1 MIKRDNVRVC
11 VPRYMQ
17 IGKGSLNQLPEIIKI
32 LEPIK
37 SFLIVTDKQ
46 MVEFGYVKKLQ
57 DILSK
62 AGLKSNVFDDTVPDP
77 TDTVVLNGINFL
89 EKFKNEA
96 VIGFGGGS
104 PIDTAKA
111 IAAMAKHS
119 KNIQD
124 YKPPSTFDK
133 QGLPII
139 AIPTTA
145 GTGSEVTH
153 HAVIIDSKNNEKIS
167 CRGEGFV
174 PTCAIVDYDLTLSKP
189 RRLTIDSA
197 IDTLTHGIEAY
208 ISKKA
213 TLFSDRMALDT
224 IRLVTQNIYA
234 VDKDPKDL
242 KAREGLML
250 AATLGGLAFSN
261 ASICLV
267 HGMSRPLGS
276 NFKVPH
282 GLSNAMLLPTITEFS
297 IDYAK
302 SRYADCSRAG
312 NFALPDDDDDIA
324 CEKLIKGLYKMNKD
338 FDVPSMKKF
347 GINEK
352 NFEEKLKN
360 MATDAEVSGAP
371 NLNPRVPSVSE
382 MIDLYGKAWRAFSV
396 SYTHLTLPTKV
407 SG

>member
-1 MIKRDNVRVC
+1 MVKRENVRVC
-11 VPRYMQ
+11 VPRYLQ
-17 IGKGSLNQLPEIIKI
+17 IGKGSLNELPEIIKI
-32 LEPIK
+32 LGSIK
-37 SFLIVTDKQ
+37 SLLIVTDKQ
-46 MVEFGYVKKLQ
+46 MVAFGYVKKLQ
-57 DILSK
+57 EVLSN
-62 AGLKSNVFDDTVPDP
+62 AGLKSDIFDDTVPDP
-77 TDTVVLNGINFL
+77 TDTVVLNGIKFL
-89 EKFKNEA
+89 EKNKNNA

-111 IAAMAKHS
+111 IAAMADHS

-124 YKPPSTFDK
+124 YKPPSMFDK
-133 QGLPII
+133 KGLPII

-153 HAVIIDSKNNEKIS
+153 HAVIIDAKNNEKIS

-174 PTCAIVDYDLTLSKP
+174 PIVAIVDYDLTLSKP

-208 ISKKA
+208 VSKKA

-224 IRLVTQNIYA
+224 IRLVSQNIYA
-234 VDKDPKDL
+234 VDKNPKDL

-297 IDYAK
+297 IDHAK

-312 NFALPDDDDDIA
+312 DFALPSDNDDVASD
-324 CEKLIKGLYKMNKD
+324 KLIKGLYKINKD
-338 FDVPSMKKF
+338 FEVPSMQNF
-347 GINEK
+347 GINQK
-352 NFEEKLKN
+352 NFEEELES
-360 MATDAEVSGAP
+360 MATDAENSGAP
-371 NLNPRVPSVSE
+371 NLNPRVPSVND
-382 MIDLYGKAWRAFSV
+382 MINLYGQAWRAF
-396 SYTHLTLPTKV
+396 
-407 SG
+407 

>member
-1 MIKRDNVRVC
+1 
-11 VPRYMQ
+11 MQ
-17 IGKGSLNQLPEIIKI
+17 IGKGSLNQLPEILSII
-32 LEPIK
+32 GSVK
-37 SFLIVTDKQ
+37 SLLIVTDKQ
-46 MVEFGYVKKLQ
+46 MVKFGYVKKLQ
-57 DILSK
+57 EILSK
-62 AGLKSNVFDDTVPDP
+62 AGFKSNVFDDTIPDP
-77 TDTVVLNGINFL
+77 TDTVVLNGVDIL
-89 EKFKNEA
+89 KKNKNDA

-111 IAAMAKHS
+111 IAVLSQYS

-133 QGLPII
+133 KGLPII

-153 HAVIIDSKNNEKIS
+153 HSVIIDTKSNNFEKIS

-174 PTCAIVDYDLTLSKP
+174 PIVSIIDYELTLSKP

-208 ISKKA
+208 VSKKA

-224 IRLVTQNIYA
+224 IRLVQENIYA
-234 VDKDPKDL
+234 VDKDPKNP

-297 IDYAK
+297 IDHAK
-302 SRYADCSRAG
+302 NRYADCSRAG
-312 NFALPDDDDDIA
+312 NFAAPEDNDDVA
-324 CEKLIKGLYKMNKD
+324 CEKLIKGLYKINND
-338 FDVPSMKKF
+338 FDVPSMKAF

-352 NFEEKLKN
+352 NFEEELEN

-371 NLNPRVPSVSE
+371 NLNPRVPSVGE
-382 MIDLYGKAWRAFSV
+382 MVDLYGKAWRAF
-396 SYTHLTLPTKV
+396 
-407 SG
+407 

>member
-17 IGKGSLNQLPEIIKI
+17 IGKGSLNQLPEIISI
-32 LEPIK
+32 IGSVK
-37 SFLIVTDKQ
+37 SLLIVTDKQ
-46 MVEFGYVKKLQ
+46 MLKFGYVKKLQ

-62 AGLKSNVFDDTVPDP
+62 AGFKSNVFDDTIPDP
-77 TDTVVLNGINFL
+77 TDTVVLNGIEIL
-89 EKFKNEA
+89 KKNKNDA

-111 IAAMAKHS
+111 IAVLSQYS

-133 QGLPII
+133 KGLPII

-153 HAVIIDSKNNEKIS
+153 HSVIIDTKSNNFEKIS

-174 PTCAIVDYDLTLSKP
+174 PIVSIIDYELTLSKP

-208 ISKKA
+208 VSKKA

-224 IRLVTQNIYA
+224 IRLVQENIYE
-234 VDKDPKDL
+234 VDKNPKDL

-297 IDYAK
+297 IDHAK
-302 SRYADCSRAG
+302 NRYADCSRAG
-312 NFALPDDDDDIA
+312 NFAAPEDDDDVA
-324 CEKLIKGLYKMNKD
+324 CEKLIKGLYKMNND
-338 FDVPSMKKF
+338 FDVPSMEKF
-347 GINEK
+347 GIDEK
-352 NFEEKLKN
+352 NFEEELEN

-371 NLNPRVPSVSE
+371 NLNPRVPTVNE
-382 MIDLYGKAWRAFSV
+382 MVDLYGKAWRAF
-396 SYTHLTLPTKV
+396 
-407 SG
+407 

>member
-17 IGKGSLNQLPEIIKI
+17 IGKGSLNQLPEILSII
-32 LEPIK
+32 GSVK
-37 SFLIVTDKQ
+37 SLLIVTDKQ
-46 MVEFGYVKKLQ
+46 MVKFGYVKKLQ
-57 DILSK
+57 EILSK
-62 AGLKSNVFDDTVPDP
+62 AGLKSNVFDDTIPDP
-77 TDTVVLNGINFL
+77 TDTIVLNGVDIL
-89 EKFKNEA
+89 KKNKNDA

-111 IAAMAKHS
+111 IAVLSQYS

-133 QGLPII
+133 KGLPII

-153 HAVIIDSKNNEKIS
+153 HSVIIDTKSNNFEKIS

-174 PTCAIVDYDLTLSKP
+174 PIVSIIDYELTLSKP

-208 ISKKA
+208 VSKKA

-224 IRLVTQNIYA
+224 IRLVQENIYA
-234 VDKDPKDL
+234 VDKDPKNL

-297 IDYAK
+297 IDHAK
-302 SRYADCSRAG
+302 NRYADCSRAG
-312 NFALPDDDDDIA
+312 NFAAPEDNDDIA
-324 CEKLIKGLYKMNKD
+324 CEKLIKGLYKINND

-352 NFEEKLKN
+352 NFEEELEN

-371 NLNPRVPSVSE
+371 NLNPRVPTVNE
-382 MIDLYGKAWRAFSV
+382 MVDLYGKAWRAF
-396 SYTHLTLPTKV
+396 
-407 SG
+407 

>member
-1 MIKRDNVRVC
+1 
-11 VPRYMQ
+11 MQ
-17 IGKGSLNQLPEIIKI
+17 IGKGSLNQIPEILSII
-32 LEPIK
+32 GSIK
-37 SFLIVTDKQ
+37 SLLIVTDKQ
-46 MVEFGYVKKLQ
+46 MVKFGYVKKLQ
-57 DILSK
+57 EILSK
-62 AGLKSNVFDDTVPDP
+62 AGFKSNIFDDTIPDP
-77 TDTVVLNGINFL
+77 TDTVVLNGIDVL
-89 EKFKNEA
+89 KKNKNDA

-111 IAAMAKHS
+111 IAVLSQYS

-133 QGLPII
+133 KGLPII

-153 HAVIIDSKNNEKIS
+153 HSVIIDTKSNNFEKIS

-174 PTCAIVDYDLTLSKP
+174 PIVSIIDYELTLSKP

-208 ISKKA
+208 VSKKA

-224 IRLVTQNIYA
+224 IRLVKENIYS
-234 VDKDPKDL
+234 VDKDPKNL

-297 IDYAK
+297 IDHAK
-302 SRYADCSRAG
+302 NRYADCSRAG
-312 NFALPDDDDDIA
+312 NFAAPEDNDDIA
-324 CEKLIKGLYKMNKD
+324 CEKLIKGLYKINND

-347 GINEK
+347 GIDEK
-352 NFEEKLKN
+352 NFEEELEN

-371 NLNPRVPSVSE
+371 NLNPRVPSVTE
-382 MIDLYGKAWRAFSV
+382 MVDLYGKAWRAF
-396 SYTHLTLPTKV
+396 
-407 SG
+407 

>member
-1 MIKRDNVRVC
+1 MSKRDNVRVC

-17 IGKGSLNQLPEIIKI
+17 IGKGSLSQLPEILNII
-32 LEPIK
+32 GSVK
-37 SFLIVTDKQ
+37 SPLIVTDKQ
-46 MVEFGYVKKLQ
+46 MVKFGYVKKLQ
-57 DILSK
+57 EILLK
-62 AGLKSNVFDDTVPDP
+62 AGLKSSVFDDTIPDP
-77 TDTVVLNGINFL
+77 TDTVVLNGIDIL
-89 EKFKNEA
+89 KKNKNDA

-111 IAAMAKHS
+111 IAVLSQYS

-133 QGLPII
+133 KGLPII

-153 HAVIIDSKNNEKIS
+153 HSVIIDTKSNNFEKIS

-174 PTCAIVDYDLTLSKP
+174 PIVSIVDYELTLSKP

-208 ISKKA
+208 VSKKA
-213 TLFSDRMALDT
+213 TMFSDRMALDT
-224 IRLVTQNIYA
+224 IRLVQENIYA
-234 VDKDPKDL
+234 VDKDPKDS

-297 IDYAK
+297 IDHAK
-302 SRYADCSRAG
+302 SRYADCSRVG
-312 NFALPDDDDDIA
+312 NFALPDDEDDIA
-324 CEKLIKGLYKMNKD
+324 CEKLIKGLYKINDD
-338 FDVPSMKKF
+338 FDVPSMKTF
-347 GINEK
+347 GIDEK
-352 NFEEKLKN
+352 NFEEELEN

-371 NLNPRVPSVSE
+371 NLNPRVPTVNE
-382 MIDLYGKAWRAFSV
+382 MVDLYGKAWRAF
-396 SYTHLTLPTKV
+396 
-407 SG
+407 

>member
-17 IGKGSLNQLPEIIKI
+17 IGKGSLSQLPEILNII
-32 LEPIK
+32 GSVK
-37 SFLIVTDKQ
+37 SPLIVTDKQ
-46 MVEFGYVKKLQ
+46 MVKFGYVKKLQ
-57 DILSK
+57 EILLK
-62 AGLKSNVFDDTVPDP
+62 AGLKSSVFDDTIPDP
-77 TDTVVLNGINFL
+77 TDTVVLNGIDIL
-89 EKFKNEA
+89 KKNKNDA

-111 IAAMAKHS
+111 IAVLSQYS

-133 QGLPII
+133 KGLPII

-153 HAVIIDSKNNEKIS
+153 HSVIIDTKSNNFEKIS

-174 PTCAIVDYDLTLSKP
+174 PIVSIVDYELTLSKP

-208 ISKKA
+208 VSKKA
-213 TLFSDRMALDT
+213 TMFSDRMALDT
-224 IRLVTQNIYA
+224 IRLVQENIYA

-297 IDYAK
+297 IDHAK

-312 NFALPDDDDDIA
+312 NFASPTDEDNVA
-324 CEKLIKGLYKMNKD
+324 CEKLIKGLYKLNND
-338 FDVPSMKKF
+338 FDVPSMSTF
-347 GINEK
+347 GIDEK
-352 NFEEKLKN
+352 NFEEELEN

-371 NLNPRVPSVSE
+371 NLNPRVPTVNE
-382 MIDLYGKAWRAFSV
+382 MVDLYGKAWRAF
-396 SYTHLTLPTKV
+396 
-407 SG
+407 

>member
-1 MIKRDNVRVC
+1 
-11 VPRYMQ
+11 
-17 IGKGSLNQLPEIIKI
+17 
-32 LEPIK
+32 
-37 SFLIVTDKQ
+37 
-46 MVEFGYVKKLQ
+46 
-57 DILSK
+57 
-62 AGLKSNVFDDTVPDP
+62 
-77 TDTVVLNGINFL
+77 
-89 EKFKNEA
+89 
-96 VIGFGGGS
+96 
-104 PIDTAKA
+104 
-111 IAAMAKHS
+111 MAKHS

-133 QGLPII
+133 EGLPII

-352 NFEEKLKN
+352 NFEGKLKN

-371 NLNPRVPSVSE
+371 NLNPRVPSVNE
-382 MIDLYGKAWRAFSV
+382 MIDLYGKAWGAF
-396 SYTHLTLPTKV
+396 
-407 SG
+407 

>member
-1 MIKRDNVRVC
+1 LIKRDNVRVC

-17 IGKGSLNQLPEIIKI
+17 IGKGSLNQLPEILSII
-32 LEPIK
+32 GSVK
-37 SFLIVTDKQ
+37 SLLIVTDKQ
-46 MVEFGYVKKLQ
+46 MVKFGYVKKLQ
-57 DILSK
+57 EILSK
-62 AGLKSNVFDDTVPDP
+62 AGLKSNVFDDTIPDP
-77 TDTVVLNGINFL
+77 TDTVVLNGVDIL
-89 EKFKNEA
+89 KKNKNDA

-111 IAAMAKHS
+111 IAVLSQYS

-133 QGLPII
+133 KGLPII

-153 HAVIIDSKNNEKIS
+153 HSVIIDTKSNNFEKIS

-174 PTCAIVDYDLTLSKP
+174 PIISIIDYELTLSKP

-208 ISKKA
+208 VSKKA

-224 IRLVTQNIYA
+224 IRLVQENIYA
-234 VDKDPKDL
+234 VDKDPKNL

-297 IDYAK
+297 IDHAK
-302 SRYADCSRAG
+302 NRYADCSRAG
-312 NFALPDDDDDIA
+312 NFAAPEDNDDIA
-324 CEKLIKGLYKMNKD
+324 CEKLIKGLYKINND
-338 FDVPSMKKF
+338 FDVPSMKEF

-352 NFEEKLKN
+352 NFEEELEN

-371 NLNPRVPSVSE
+371 NLNPRVPSVNE
-382 MIDLYGKAWRAFSV
+382 MVDLYGKAWRAF
-396 SYTHLTLPTKV
+396 
-407 SG
+407 

>member
-17 IGKGSLNQLPEIIKI
+17 IGKGSLSQLPEILSII
-32 LEPIK
+32 GSIK
-37 SFLIVTDKQ
+37 SLLIVTDKQ
-46 MVEFGYVKKLQ
+46 MVKFGYVKKLQ
-57 DILSK
+57 EILSK
-62 AGLKSNVFDDTVPDP
+62 AGFKSNIFDDTIPDP
-77 TDTVVLNGINFL
+77 TDTVVLNGVDVL
-89 EKFKNEA
+89 KKNKNDA

-111 IAAMAKHS
+111 IAVLSQYS

-133 QGLPII
+133 KGLPII

-153 HAVIIDSKNNEKIS
+153 HSVIIDTKSNNFEKIS

-174 PTCAIVDYDLTLSKP
+174 PIVSIIDYELTLSKP

-208 ISKKA
+208 VSKKA

-224 IRLVTQNIYA
+224 IRLVKENIYP
-234 VDKDPKDL
+234 VDKDPKNL

-297 IDYAK
+297 IDHAK
-302 SRYADCSRAG
+302 NRYADCSRAG
-312 NFALPDDDDDIA
+312 NFAAPEDNDDIA
-324 CEKLIKGLYKMNKD
+324 CEKLIKGLYKINND

-352 NFEEKLKN
+352 NFEENLEN

-371 NLNPRVPSVSE
+371 NLNPRVPTVNE
-382 MIDLYGKAWRAFSV
+382 MVDLYGKAWRAF
-396 SYTHLTLPTKV
+396 
-407 SG
+407 

>member
-1 MIKRDNVRVC
+1 LIKRDNVRVC

-17 IGKGSLNQLPEIIKI
+17 IGKGSLSQLPEILNII
-32 LEPIK
+32 GSVK
-37 SFLIVTDKQ
+37 SPLIVTDKQ
-46 MVEFGYVKKLQ
+46 MVKFGYVKKLQ
-57 DILSK
+57 EILLK
-62 AGLKSNVFDDTVPDP
+62 AGIKSSVFDDTIPDP
-77 TDTVVLNGINFL
+77 TDTVVLNGIDIL
-89 EKFKNEA
+89 KKNKNDA

-111 IAAMAKHS
+111 IAVLSQYS

-133 QGLPII
+133 KGLPII

-153 HAVIIDSKNNEKIS
+153 HSVIIDTKSNNFEKIS

-174 PTCAIVDYDLTLSKP
+174 PIVSIVDYELTLSKP

-208 ISKKA
+208 VSKKA
-213 TLFSDRMALDT
+213 TMFSDRMALDT
-224 IRLVTQNIYA
+224 IRLVQENIYA
-234 VDKDPKDL
+234 VDKDPKDS

-297 IDYAK
+297 IDHAK
-302 SRYADCSRAG
+302 SRYADCSRVG
-312 NFALPDDDDDIA
+312 NFALPDDEDDIA
-324 CEKLIKGLYKMNKD
+324 CEKLIKGLYKINND
-338 FDVPSMKKF
+338 FDVPSMKTF
-347 GINEK
+347 GIDEK
-352 NFEEKLKN
+352 NFEEELEN

-371 NLNPRVPSVSE
+371 NLNPRVPTVNE
-382 MIDLYGKAWRAFSV
+382 MVDLYGKAWRAF
-396 SYTHLTLPTKV
+396 
-407 SG
+407 

>member
-1 MIKRDNVRVC
+1 MIKRENVRVC

-312 NFALPDDDDDIA
+312 NFALPDDDDDDIA

-352 NFEEKLKN
+352 NFEGKLKN

-371 NLNPRVPSVSE
+371 NLNPRVPSVNE
-382 MIDLYGKAWRAFSV
+382 MIDLYGKAWRAF
-396 SYTHLTLPTKV
+396 
-407 SG
+407 

>member
-1 MIKRDNVRVC
+1 MVKRDNVRIC

-17 IGKGSLNQLPEIIKI
+17 IGRGSLNQLPEIIRI
-32 LEPIK
+32 IGSIK
-37 SFLIVTDKQ
+37 SLLIVTDKQ
-46 MVEFGYVKKLQ
+46 MVKFGYVKKLQ
-57 DILSK
+57 ELLSK
-62 AGLKSNVFDDTVPDP
+62 EGFQTNVFDETIPDP
-77 TDTVVLNGINFL
+77 TDTVVLNGIDIL
-89 EKFKNEA
+89 KKNKNDA

-111 IAAMAKHS
+111 IAVLSQYSNK
-119 KNIQD
+119 IQD
-124 YKPPSTFDK
+124 YKPPRTFDK
-133 QGLPII
+133 KGLPII

-153 HAVIIDSKNNEKIS
+153 HSVIIDTTSNNQEKIS

-174 PTCAIVDYDLTLSKP
+174 PIVSIVDYELTLSKP

-208 ISKKA
+208 VSKKA

-224 IRLVTQNIYA
+224 IRLVTENIYK
-234 VDKDPKDL
+234 VDKDPKDI

-250 AATLGGLAFSN
+250 AATFGGLAFSN

-297 IDYAK
+297 IDHAK
-302 SRYADCSRAG
+302 EKYADCSRAG
-312 NFALPDDDDDIA
+312 KFALPEDDNETA
-324 CEKLIKGLYKMNKD
+324 CKKLIKGLYKINKD
-338 FDVPSMKKF
+338 FEVPSMELF
-347 GINEK
+347 GIKQK
-352 NFEEKLKN
+352 NFEAELEN
-360 MATDAEVSGAP
+360 MASDAEISGAP
-371 NLNPRVPSVSE
+371 GLNPRVPTVNE
-382 MIDLYGKAWRAFSV
+382 MVDLYGKAWRAF
-396 SYTHLTLPTKV
+396 
-407 SG
+407 

>member
-17 IGKGSLNQLPEIIKI
+17 IGKGSLSELPEILKI
-32 LEPIK
+32 IGSVK
-37 SFLIVTDKQ
+37 SPLIVTDKQ
-46 MVEFGYVKKLQ
+46 MVKFGYVKKLQ
-57 DILSK
+57 EILLK
-62 AGLKSNVFDDTVPDP
+62 AGLKSSVFDDTIPDP
-77 TDTVVLNGINFL
+77 TDTVVLNGIDIL
-89 EKFKNEA
+89 KKNKNDA

-111 IAAMAKHS
+111 IAVLSQYS

-133 QGLPII
+133 KGLPII

-153 HAVIIDSKNNEKIS
+153 HSVIIDTKSNNFEKIS

-174 PTCAIVDYDLTLSKP
+174 PIVSIVDYELTLSKP

-208 ISKKA
+208 VSKKA
-213 TLFSDRMALDT
+213 TMFSDRMALDT
-224 IRLVTQNIYA
+224 IRLVQENIYA

-297 IDYAK
+297 IDHAK

-312 NFALPDDDDDIA
+312 NFASPTDEDNVA
-324 CEKLIKGLYKMNKD
+324 CEKLIKGLYKLNND
-338 FDVPSMKKF
+338 FDVPSMRTF
-347 GINEK
+347 GIDEK
-352 NFEEKLKN
+352 NFEGELEN

-371 NLNPRVPSVSE
+371 NLNPRVPTVNE
-382 MIDLYGKAWRAFSV
+382 MVDLYGKAWRAF
-396 SYTHLTLPTKV
+396 
-407 SG
+407 

>member
-1 MIKRDNVRVC
+1 M
-11 VPRYMQ
+11 PRYMQ

-124 YKPPSTFDK
+124 YNPPSTFDK

-352 NFEEKLKN
+352 NFEGKLKN

-371 NLNPRVPSVSE
+371 NLNPRVPSVNE
-382 MIDLYGKAWRAFSV
+382 MIDLYGKAWGAF
-396 SYTHLTLPTKV
+396 
-407 SG
+407 

>member
-17 IGKGSLNQLPEIIKI
+17 IGKGSLSQLPEILNII
-32 LEPIK
+32 GSVK
-37 SFLIVTDKQ
+37 SPLIVTDKQ
-46 MVEFGYVKKLQ
+46 MVKFGYVKKLQ
-57 DILSK
+57 EILLK
-62 AGLKSNVFDDTVPDP
+62 AGIKSSVFDDTIPDP
-77 TDTVVLNGINFL
+77 TDTVVLNGIDIL
-89 EKFKNEA
+89 KKNKNDA

-111 IAAMAKHS
+111 IAVLSQYS

-133 QGLPII
+133 KGLPII

-153 HAVIIDSKNNEKIS
+153 HSVIIDTKSNNFEKIS

-174 PTCAIVDYDLTLSKP
+174 PIVSIVDYELTLSKP

-208 ISKKA
+208 VSKKA
-213 TLFSDRMALDT
+213 TMFSDRMALDT
-224 IRLVTQNIYA
+224 IRLVQENIYA

-297 IDYAK
+297 IDHAK
-302 SRYADCSRAG
+302 SRYADCSRVG
-312 NFALPDDDDDIA
+312 NFALPDDEDDIA
-324 CEKLIKGLYKMNKD
+324 CEKLIKGLYKINND
-338 FDVPSMKKF
+338 FDVPSMKTF
-347 GINEK
+347 GIDEK
-352 NFEEKLKN
+352 NFEEELEN

-371 NLNPRVPSVSE
+371 NLNPRVPTVNE
-382 MIDLYGKAWRAFSV
+382 MVDLYGKAWRAF
-396 SYTHLTLPTKV
+396 
-407 SG
+407 

>member
-1 MIKRDNVRVC
+1 LIKRDNVRVC

-17 IGKGSLNQLPEIIKI
+17 IGKGSLNQLPEILSII
-32 LEPIK
+32 GSVK
-37 SFLIVTDKQ
+37 SLLIVTDKQ
-46 MVEFGYVKKLQ
+46 MVKFGYVKKLQ
-57 DILSK
+57 EILSK
-62 AGLKSNVFDDTVPDP
+62 AGLKSNVFDDTIPDP
-77 TDTVVLNGINFL
+77 TDTVVLNGVDIL
-89 EKFKNEA
+89 KKNKNDA

-111 IAAMAKHS
+111 IAVLSQYS

-133 QGLPII
+133 KGLPII

-153 HAVIIDSKNNEKIS
+153 HSVIIDTKSNNFEKIS

-174 PTCAIVDYDLTLSKP
+174 PIVSIIDYELTLSKP

-208 ISKKA
+208 VSKKA

-224 IRLVTQNIYA
+224 IRLVQENIYA
-234 VDKDPKDL
+234 VDKDPKNL

-297 IDYAK
+297 IDHAK
-302 SRYADCSRAG
+302 DRYADCSRAG
-312 NFALPDDDDDIA
+312 NFAALEDNDDIA
-324 CEKLIKGLYKMNKD
+324 CEKLIKGLYKINND
-338 FDVPSMKKF
+338 FDVPSMKEF

-352 NFEEKLKN
+352 NFEEELEN

-371 NLNPRVPSVSE
+371 NLNPRVPSVNE
-382 MIDLYGKAWRAFSV
+382 MVDLYGKAWRAF
-396 SYTHLTLPTKV
+396 
-407 SG
+407 

>member
-17 IGKGSLNQLPEIIKI
+17 IGKGSINQLPEILNII
-32 LEPIK
+32 GSVK
-37 SFLIVTDKQ
+37 SPLIVTDKQ
-46 MVEFGYVKKLQ
+46 MVKFGYVKKLQ
-57 DILSK
+57 EILLK
-62 AGLKSNVFDDTVPDP
+62 AGLKSNVFDDTIPDP
-77 TDTVVLNGINFL
+77 TDTVVLNGIDIL
-89 EKFKNEA
+89 KKNKNDA

-111 IAAMAKHS
+111 IAVLSQYS

-133 QGLPII
+133 KGLPII

-153 HAVIIDSKNNEKIS
+153 HAVIIDTKSNNFEKIS

-174 PTCAIVDYDLTLSKP
+174 PIVSIVDYELTLSKP

-208 ISKKA
+208 VSKKA
-213 TLFSDRMALDT
+213 TMFSDRMALDT
-224 IRLVTQNIYA
+224 IRLVQENIYA

-242 KAREGLML
+242 KARESLML

-297 IDYAK
+297 IDHAK

-312 NFALPDDDDDIA
+312 NFASPTDEDNVA
-324 CEKLIKGLYKMNKD
+324 CEKLIKGLYKLNND
-338 FDVPSMKKF
+338 FDVPSMRTF
-347 GINEK
+347 GIDEK
-352 NFEEKLKN
+352 NFEGELEN

-371 NLNPRVPSVSE
+371 NLNPRVPTVNE
-382 MIDLYGKAWRAFSV
+382 MVDLYGKAWRAF
-396 SYTHLTLPTKV
+396 
-407 SG
+407 

>member
-1 MIKRDNVRVC
+1 MVKRDNVRVC

-17 IGKGSLNQLPEIIKI
+17 IGKGSLNELPEIIRI
-32 LEPIK
+32 IGSIK
-37 SFLIVTDKQ
+37 SLLIVTDKQ
-46 MVEFGYVKKLQ
+46 MVQFGYVKKLQ
-57 DILSK
+57 DLLTK
-62 AGLKSNVFDDTVPDP
+62 EGFKSNVFDETIPDP
-77 TDTVVLNGINFL
+77 TDTVVLNGIDIL
-89 EKFKNEA
+89 KKNKNDA

-111 IAAMAKHS
+111 IAVLSQYS

-124 YKPPSTFDK
+124 YKPPGTFNK
-133 QGLPII
+133 KGLPII

-153 HAVIIDSKNNEKIS
+153 HSVIIDTKSNNQEKIS

-174 PTCAIVDYDLTLSKP
+174 PIVSIVDYELTLSKP
-189 RRLTIDSA
+189 KRLTIDSA

-208 ISKKA
+208 VSKKA

-224 IRLVTQNIYA
+224 IRLVTENIYK
-234 VDKDPKDL
+234 VDKNPKDI

-297 IDYAK
+297 IDHAK
-302 SRYADCSRAG
+302 SRYAECSRAG
-312 NFALPDDDDDIA
+312 NFALPNDDNETA
-324 CEKLIKGLYKMNKD
+324 CNKLIKGLYKINKD
-338 FDVPSMKKF
+338 FEVPSMQMF
-347 GINEK
+347 GINQK
-352 NFEEKLKN
+352 NFEAELEN
-360 MATDAEVSGAP
+360 MASDAEISGAP
-371 NLNPRVPSVSE
+371 SLNPRVPSVNE
-382 MIDLYGKAWRAFSV
+382 MVDLYGKAWRAF
-396 SYTHLTLPTKV
+396 
-407 SG
+407 

>member
-17 IGKGSLNQLPEIIKI
+17 IGKGSLNQLPEILDII
-32 LEPIK
+32 GSVK
-37 SFLIVTDKQ
+37 SPLIVTDKQ
-46 MVEFGYVKKLQ
+46 MVKFGYVKKLQ
-57 DILSK
+57 EILLK
-62 AGLKSNVFDDTVPDP
+62 AGLKSSVFDDTIPDP
-77 TDTVVLNGINFL
+77 TDKVVLNGIDIL
-89 EKFKNEA
+89 KKNKNDA

-111 IAAMAKHS
+111 IAVLSQYS

-133 QGLPII
+133 KGLPII

-153 HAVIIDSKNNEKIS
+153 HAVIIDTKSNNFEKIS

-174 PTCAIVDYDLTLSKP
+174 PIVSIVDYELTLSKP

-208 ISKKA
+208 VSKKA
-213 TLFSDRMALDT
+213 TMFSDRMALDT
-224 IRLVTQNIYA
+224 IRLVQENIYA

-297 IDYAK
+297 IDHAK

-312 NFALPDDDDDIA
+312 NFALLNDDDDLA
-324 CEKLIKGLYKMNKD
+324 CEKLIKGLYKINND
-338 FDVPSMKKF
+338 FDVPSMKNF
-347 GINEK
+347 GIDEK
-352 NFEEKLKN
+352 NFEEELEN

-371 NLNPRVPSVSE
+371 NLNPRVPTVNE
-382 MIDLYGKAWRAFSV
+382 MVDLYGKAWRAF
-396 SYTHLTLPTKV
+396 
-407 SG
+407 

>member
-1 MIKRDNVRVC
+1 MIKRDNVRIC

-17 IGKGSLNQLPEIIKI
+17 IGKGSLNQLPEIIKT

-46 MVEFGYVKKLQ
+46 MVEFGYVKRLQ

-62 AGLKSNVFDDTVPDP
+62 AGLKSNVFDETVPDP
-77 TDTVVLNGINFL
+77 TDIVVLNGINFL
-89 EKFKNEA
+89 EKFENEA

-297 IDYAK
+297 INYAK

-312 NFALPDDDDDIA
+312 NFASPNDEDDIA
-324 CEKLIKGLYKMNKD
+324 CEKLIKGLFKMNKD

-371 NLNPRVPSVSE
+371 NLNPRVPSVNE
-382 MIDLYGKAWRAFSV
+382 MIDLYGKAWRAF
-396 SYTHLTLPTKV
+396 
-407 SG
+407 

>member
-1 MIKRDNVRVC
+1 MIKRDNVRIC

-17 IGKGSLNQLPEIIKI
+17 IGKGSLTQLPEIIKT

-57 DILSK
+57 DILNK

-77 TDTVVLNGINFL
+77 TDTVVLNGINHL

-153 HAVIIDSKNNEKIS
+153 HSVIIDSKNNEKIS

-208 ISKKA
+208 VSKKA

-234 VDKDPKDL
+234 VDNDPKDL

-282 GLSNAMLLPTITEFS
+282 GLSNAMLLPTITEYS
-297 IDYAK
+297 IDHAK

-312 NFALPDDDDDIA
+312 NFSLLDDDDDTA

-347 GINEK
+347 GIDEK
-352 NFEEKLKN
+352 NFEEMLEN
-360 MATDAEVSGAP
+360 MATDAEISGAP

-382 MIDLYGKAWRAFSV
+382 MIDLYGKAWRAF
-396 SYTHLTLPTKV
+396 
-407 SG
+407 

>member
-1 MIKRDNVRVC
+1 MRDNVRIC
-11 VPRYMQ
+11 VPRYLQ

-32 LEPIK
+32 IGSVK
-37 SFLIVTDKQ
+37 SLLIVTDKQ
-46 MVEFGYVKKLQ
+46 MVQFGYVKKLQ
-57 DILSK
+57 DVLNE
-62 AGLKSNVFDDTVPDP
+62 AGLKSNVFEETIPDP
-77 TDTVVLNGINFL
+77 TDKVVLNGIDVL
-89 EKFKNEA
+89 KKNKNDA

-111 IAAMAKHS
+111 IAVLS
-119 KNIQD
+119 QYSNDIQD
-124 YKPPSTFDK
+124 YKPPGTFDK
-133 QGLPII
+133 KGLPII

-153 HAVIIDSKNNEKIS
+153 HAVIIDTRTNNLEKIS

-174 PTCAIVDYDLTLSKP
+174 PIVSIIDYELTLSKP

-208 ISKKA
+208 VSKKA

-224 IRLVTQNIYA
+224 IRLVTENIYA
-234 VDKDPKDL
+234 VEKNPKDT

-297 IDYAK
+297 VEHAK

-312 NFALPDDDDDIA
+312 KFALADDDDDVA
-324 CEKLIKGLYKMNKD
+324 CKKLLSGLYKINKD
-338 FDVPSMKKF
+338 FEVPSMKDF
-347 GINEK
+347 GIDQK
-352 NFEEKLKN
+352 NFEDQLEN
-360 MATDAEVSGAP
+360 MATDAEISGAP
-371 NLNPRVPSVSE
+371 GLNPRVPSVKE
-382 MIDLYGKAWRAFSV
+382 MVNLYGEAWRAF
-396 SYTHLTLPTKV
+396 
-407 SG
+407 

>member
-17 IGKGSLNQLPEIIKI
+17 IGKGSLSQLPEILNIIGSVKF
-32 LEPIK
+32 P
-37 SFLIVTDKQ
+37 LIVTDKQ
-46 MVEFGYVKKLQ
+46 MVKFGYVKKLQ
-57 DILSK
+57 EILLK
-62 AGLKSNVFDDTVPDP
+62 AGIKSSVFDDTIPDP
-77 TDTVVLNGINFL
+77 TDTVVLNGIDIL
-89 EKFKNEA
+89 KKNKNDA

-111 IAAMAKHS
+111 IAVLSQYS

-133 QGLPII
+133 KGLPII

-153 HAVIIDSKNNEKIS
+153 HSVIIDTKSNNFEKIS

-174 PTCAIVDYDLTLSKP
+174 PIVSIVDYELTLSKP

-208 ISKKA
+208 VSKKA
-213 TLFSDRMALDT
+213 TMFSDRMALDT
-224 IRLVTQNIYA
+224 IRLVQENIYA
-234 VDKDPKDL
+234 VDKDPKDS

-297 IDYAK
+297 IDHAK
-302 SRYADCSRAG
+302 SRYADCSRVG
-312 NFALPDDDDDIA
+312 NFALPDDEDDIA
-324 CEKLIKGLYKMNKD
+324 CEKLIKGLYKINDD
-338 FDVPSMKKF
+338 FDVPSMKTF
-347 GINEK
+347 GIDEK
-352 NFEEKLKN
+352 NFEEELEN

-371 NLNPRVPSVSE
+371 NLNPRVPTVNE
-382 MIDLYGKAWRAFSV
+382 MVDLYGKAWRAF
-396 SYTHLTLPTKV
+396 
-407 SG
+407 

>member
-1 MIKRDNVRVC
+1 MIKRDNVRIC

-17 IGKGSLNQLPEIIKI
+17 IGKGSLNQLPEIIKT
-32 LEPIK
+32 LDSIK

-62 AGLKSNVFDDTVPDP
+62 AGLKSDVFDDTVPDP

-89 EKFKNEA
+89 EKFNNEA

-111 IAAMAKHS
+111 IAAMAKYS

-208 ISKKA
+208 VSKKA

-297 IDYAK
+297 IDHAK

-312 NFALPDDDDDIA
+312 NFASPNDDDDSA

-338 FDVPSMKKF
+338 FDVPSMEKF

-352 NFEEKLKN
+352 NFEEKLEN

-371 NLNPRVPSVSE
+371 NLNPRVPSVKE
-382 MIDLYGKAWRAFSV
+382 MIDLYGQAWRAF
-396 SYTHLTLPTKV
+396 
-407 SG
+407 

>member
-1 MIKRDNVRVC
+1 MIKRDNVRIC

-17 IGKGSLNQLPEIIKI
+17 IGKGSLNQLPEIIKT
-32 LEPIK
+32 LDSVK

-62 AGLKSNVFDDTVPDP
+62 ARLKSNVFDDTVPDP
-77 TDTVVLNGINFL
+77 TDTVVLNGINHL
-89 EKFKNEA
+89 EKFKSEA

-111 IAAMAKHS
+111 IAVMAKYS
-119 KNIQD
+119 KNVQD
-124 YKPPSTFDK
+124 YKPPTTFDK
-133 QGLPII
+133 QSLPII

-174 PTCAIVDYDLTLSKP
+174 PTCAIVDYNLTLSKP

-276 NFKVPH
+276 NFRVPH

-297 IDYAK
+297 IDHAK

-312 NFALPDDDDDIA
+312 NFAELNDDDNTA
-324 CEKLIKGLYKMNKD
+324 CEKLVKGLYKMNKD
-338 FDVPSMKKF
+338 FDVPSMRKF
-347 GINEK
+347 GIDER

-371 NLNPRVPSVSE
+371 NLNPRVPTVNE
-382 MIDLYGKAWRAFSV
+382 MVDLYGKAWRAF
-396 SYTHLTLPTKV
+396 
-407 SG
+407 

>member
-17 IGKGSLNQLPEIIKI
+17 IGKGSLSQLPEILNII
-32 LEPIK
+32 GSVK
-37 SFLIVTDKQ
+37 SPLIVTDKQ
-46 MVEFGYVKKLQ
+46 MVKFGYVKKLQ
-57 DILSK
+57 EILLK
-62 AGLKSNVFDDTVPDP
+62 AGLKSSVFDDTIPDP
-77 TDTVVLNGINFL
+77 TDTVVLNGIDIL
-89 EKFKNEA
+89 KKNKNDA

-111 IAAMAKHS
+111 IAVLSQYS

-133 QGLPII
+133 KGLPII

-153 HAVIIDSKNNEKIS
+153 HSVIIDTKSNNFEKIS

-174 PTCAIVDYDLTLSKP
+174 PIVSIVDYELTLSKP

-208 ISKKA
+208 VSKKA
-213 TLFSDRMALDT
+213 TMFSDRMALDT
-224 IRLVTQNIYA
+224 IRLVQENIYA

-297 IDYAK
+297 IDHAK

-312 NFALPDDDDDIA
+312 NFASPTDEDNVA
-324 CEKLIKGLYKMNKD
+324 CEKLIKGLYKLNND
-338 FDVPSMKKF
+338 FDVPSMKTF
-347 GINEK
+347 GIDEK
-352 NFEEKLKN
+352 NFEGELEN

-371 NLNPRVPSVSE
+371 NLNPRVPTVNE
-382 MIDLYGKAWRAFSV
+382 MVDLYGKAWRAF
-396 SYTHLTLPTKV
+396 
-407 SG
+407 

>member
-1 MIKRDNVRVC
+1 
-11 VPRYMQ
+11 
-17 IGKGSLNQLPEIIKI
+17 
-32 LEPIK
+32 
-37 SFLIVTDKQ
+37 
-46 MVEFGYVKKLQ
+46 MVKFGYVKKLQ
-57 DILSK
+57 ELLSK
-62 AGLKSNVFDDTVPDP
+62 EGFQTNVFDETIPDP
-77 TDTVVLNGINFL
+77 TDTVVLNGIDIL
-89 EKFKNEA
+89 KKNKNDA

-111 IAAMAKHS
+111 IAVLSQYSNK
-119 KNIQD
+119 IQD
-124 YKPPSTFDK
+124 YKPPGTFDK
-133 QGLPII
+133 KGLPII

-153 HAVIIDSKNNEKIS
+153 HSVIIDTTSNNQEKIS

-174 PTCAIVDYDLTLSKP
+174 PIVSIVDYELTLSKP

-208 ISKKA
+208 VSKKA

-224 IRLVTQNIYA
+224 IRLVTENIYK
-234 VDKDPKDL
+234 VDKDPKDI

-297 IDYAK
+297 IDHAK
-302 SRYADCSRAG
+302 EKYADCSRAG
-312 NFALPDDDDDIA
+312 KFALPEDDNETA
-324 CEKLIKGLYKMNKD
+324 CKKLIKGLYKINKD
-338 FDVPSMKKF
+338 FEVPSMELF
-347 GINEK
+347 GIKQK
-352 NFEEKLKN
+352 NFEAELEN
-360 MATDAEVSGAP
+360 MASDAEISGAP
-371 NLNPRVPSVSE
+371 GLNPRVPTVNE
-382 MIDLYGKAWRAFSV
+382 MVDLYGKAWRAF
-396 SYTHLTLPTKV
+396 
-407 SG
+407 

>member
-1 MIKRDNVRVC
+1 M
-11 VPRYMQ
+11 PRYMQ
-17 IGKGSLNQLPEIIKI
+17 IGKGSVNQLPEILNII
-32 LEPIK
+32 GSVK
-37 SFLIVTDKQ
+37 SPLIVTDKQ
-46 MVEFGYVKKLQ
+46 MVKFGYVKKLQ
-57 DILSK
+57 EILSG
-62 AGLKSNVFDDTVPDP
+62 AGLKSSVFDDTIPDP
-77 TDTVVLNGINFL
+77 TDTVVLNGIDIL
-89 EKFKNEA
+89 KKNKNDA

-111 IAAMAKHS
+111 IAVLSQYS

-124 YKPPSTFDK
+124 YKPPSTFNK
-133 QGLPII
+133 KGLPII

-153 HAVIIDSKNNEKIS
+153 HSVIIDTKSNNFEKIS

-174 PTCAIVDYDLTLSKP
+174 PIVSIVDYELTLSKP

-208 ISKKA
+208 VSKKA
-213 TLFSDRMALDT
+213 TMFSDRMALDT
-224 IRLVTQNIYA
+224 IRLVQENIYA

-297 IDYAK
+297 IDHAK
-302 SRYADCSRAG
+302 GRYADCSRAG
-312 NFALPDDDDDIA
+312 NFALPDDEDDIA
-324 CEKLIKGLYKMNKD
+324 CEKLIKGLYKINND
-338 FDVPSMKKF
+338 FDVPSMKTF
-347 GINEK
+347 GIDEK
-352 NFEEKLKN
+352 NFEEELEN

-371 NLNPRVPSVSE
+371 NLNPRVPTVNE
-382 MIDLYGKAWRAFSV
+382 MVDLYGKAWRAF
-396 SYTHLTLPTKV
+396 
-407 SG
+407 

>member
-17 IGKGSLNQLPEIIKI
+17 IGKGSLSELPEILKI
-32 LEPIK
+32 IGSVK
-37 SFLIVTDKQ
+37 SPLIVTDKQ
-46 MVEFGYVKKLQ
+46 MVKFGYVKKLQ
-57 DILSK
+57 EILLK
-62 AGLKSNVFDDTVPDP
+62 AGLKSSVFDDTIPDP
-77 TDTVVLNGINFL
+77 TDTVVLNGIDIL
-89 EKFKNEA
+89 KKNKNDA

-111 IAAMAKHS
+111 IAVLSQYS

-133 QGLPII
+133 KGLPII

-153 HAVIIDSKNNEKIS
+153 HSVIIDTQSNNFEKIS

-174 PTCAIVDYDLTLSKP
+174 PIVSIVDYELTLSKP

-208 ISKKA
+208 VSKKA
-213 TLFSDRMALDT
+213 TMFSDRMALDT
-224 IRLVTQNIYA
+224 IRLVQENIYA

-297 IDYAK
+297 IDHAK

-312 NFALPDDDDDIA
+312 NFALPDDEDDIA
-324 CEKLIKGLYKMNKD
+324 CEKLIKGLYKINND
-338 FDVPSMKKF
+338 FDVPSMKTF
-347 GINEK
+347 GIDEK
-352 NFEEKLKN
+352 NFEEELEN

-371 NLNPRVPSVSE
+371 NLNPRVPTVNE
-382 MIDLYGKAWRAFSV
+382 MVDLYGKAWRAF
-396 SYTHLTLPTKV
+396 
-407 SG
+407 